1 MSNNKIINDVFSK
14 GYNHNDW
21 ISLCDNTINFLI
33 VFGAIINLI
42 IFGLFGF
49 TFSCFTSFVTLM
61 VMGVCRLSVSLIKYF
76 RE

>member
-1 MSNNKIINDVFSK
+1 MSNNKLTNKLTK

-21 ISLCDNTINFLI
+21 INLCDNIVNFLI
-33 VFGAIINLI
+33 VFGTIINLI
-42 IFGLFGF
+42 IFAIFGF